1 MDTPGRSVA
10 ERLGVDGTDPALLAR
25 ALVHRSW
32 STEHRRRT
40 PQRAARAARGC
51 GARPRRH
58 RAAPHARSRRQ
69 SEGVLSRRRAQLV
82 RESSLAG
89 VARSIDLGA
98 DLRLGRG
105 EAASGGADKDSLL
118 ADALEAVI
126 GAVFLSGGYDA
137 AAALVGRLLGDAIR
151 TTGTADPTDDADLG
165 PVDPKT
171 ALQER
176 ARGAAPERPR
186 VPHGAGGPRPRPD
199 VPRRGPRRRRG
210 ARDGLGRVEE
220 GGLAGRCGSGPAAP
234 DPRVASCHFTFLPAP
249 LRQECPVLE
258 LPEAEVLR
266 RDLEREV
273 VGKRAKDVAV
283 ETPSV
288 LKPWHRTRPEFAAL
302 LEGRRIASVRRRGNV
317 MLLELD
323 EGP

>member
-32 STEHRRRT
+32 STEHD
-40 PQRAARAARGC
+40 G
-51 GARPRRH
+51 
-58 RAAPHARSRRQ
+58 APHNERLELLGDAVLDLVVTAQ
-69 SEGVLSRRRAQLV
+69 LHTLDPDASEGVLSRRRAQLV

-176 ARGAAPERPR
+176 AAALRLSVPEYRTVR
-186 VPHGAGGPRPRPD
+186 EGPD
-199 VPRRGPRRRRG
+199 H
-210 ARDGLGRVEE
+210 
-220 GGLAGRCGSGPAAP
+220 AP
-234 DPRVASCHFTFLPAP
+234 TF
-249 LRQECPVLE
+249 R
-258 LPEAEVLR
+258 AEVLV
-266 RDLEREV
+266 DGEV
-273 VGKRAKDVAV
+273 LGTGSGGSKKAASQAAADQALR
-283 ETPSV
+283 
-288 LKPWHRTRPEFAAL
+288 HRTL
-302 LEGRRIASVRRRGNV
+302 G
-317 MLLELD
+317 
-323 EGP
+323 